1 MMQGDLGSLGLSRGN
16 MADGKCMVKVLEGN
30 LCTDSGLPL
39 IGSVSPGEGD
49 LSGAWRLHP
58 GVAYKILDHLVKLR
72 VIFFQK
78 PAVPLF
84 IPPIRVGPVGFTG
97 SSAFFPPFCILHQ
110 ILRFWLQALNHNEN
124 ILKFANS

>member
-1 MMQGDLGSLGLSRGN
+1 MFLRSDGTMQGDLRSLHLSRGD
-16 MADGKCMVKVLEGN
+16 MGDGKFMVKVLEGN

-58 GVAYKILDHLVKLR
+58 GVAYKILERLVRLR

-78 PAVPLF
+78 FLYFSPH
-84 IPPIRVGPVGFTG
+84 T
-97 SSAFFPPFCILHQ
+97 
-110 ILRFWLQALNHNEN
+110 
-124 ILKFANS
+124 

>member
-1 MMQGDLGSLGLSRGN
+1 MQGDLRSLHLSRGN
-16 MADGKCMVKVLEGN
+16 MGDGKLMVKVLEGN

-49 LSGAWRLHP
+49 LSVARRLHP
-58 GVAYKILDHLVKLR
+58 GVAYKILDRLVKLR

-78 PAVPLF
+78 PSVPF
-84 IPPIRVGPVGFTG
+84 IFSPTRVGPVGFTV

-110 ILRFWLQALNHNEN
+110 IFRY
-124 ILKFANS
+124 